1 MPYPPRSPDDGGHA
15 KAFVIAFVMAG
26 LAGHVN
32 SVMLMAFG
40 LPVSQMTGM
49 ASHLSEGMATV
60 TPSVVITALIIL
72 AGFIGGA
79 TLSGLLI
86 GRRPF
91 PESPRYGWGLGVESL
106 LLATAVVCVLLGLAT
121 AALAAAA
128 IACGLQNALVA
139 SYRGLL
145 IRTTHVTGIATDL
158 GVYLARLI
166 RRRGWSWQG
175 WLLITLLGGYVAGG
189 AMAVLAQGWLGT
201 ANNLLLP
208 TAAATAIAGFDM
220 IYQRRRR
227 RGVSG

>member
-1 MPYPPRSPDDGGHA
+1 MPYPTRSSDDTAHA
-15 KAFVIAFVMAG
+15 KAFIIAFVMAG

-49 ASHLSEGMATV
+49 ASHLSEGMALAS
-60 TPSVVITALIIL
+60 PSVMITAMMIL

-91 PESPRYGWGLGVESL
+91 PASPRYAWGLGLESL
-106 LLATAVVCVLLGLAT
+106 LLATAVVCVVLDLAT

-166 RRRGWSWQG
+166 RRRIWAWQG
-175 WLLITLLGGYVAGG
+175 WLLIILLVGYVAGG
-189 AMAVLAQGWLGT
+189 TMAVLVQGALGT
-201 ANNLLLP
+201 VNNLLLP
-208 TAAATAIAGFDM
+208 TAAAAGIAGLDAL
-220 IYQRRRR
+220 YQRRRR
-227 RGVSG
+227 TVTG

>member
-1 MPYPPRSPDDGGHA
+1 MPYPPRATDGSTPA
-15 KAFVIAFVMAG
+15 KAFLIAFVMAG
-26 LAGHVN
+26 LAGHIN

-49 ASHLSEGMATV
+49 ASHLSEGMALADPMV
-60 TPSVVITALIIL
+60 MFTAVIIL
-72 AGFIGGA
+72 SGFIGGA

-91 PESPRYGWGLGVESL
+91 PESSRYAWALGLESL
-106 LLATAVVCVLLGLAT
+106 LLATAVIGVVLGQAI

-166 RRRGWSWQG
+166 RRRAWSWQG
-175 WLLITLLGGYVAGG
+175 WLLLTLLGGYVTGG
-189 AMAVLAQGWLGT
+189 SVAVFAQGPLGT
-201 ANNLLLP
+201 TNNLLIP
-208 TAAATAIAGFDM
+208 TAATATIAVFDTL
-220 IYQRRRR
+220 YQRQRRKAINH
-227 RGVSG
+227 

>member
-1 MPYPPRSPDDGGHA
+1 MPYPPRSPDDSGHA
-15 KAFVIAFVMAG
+15 KAFIIAFVMAG

-49 ASHLSEGMATV
+49 ASHLSEGMALAE
-60 TPSVVITALIIL
+60 PSVVITALIIL
-72 AGFIGGA
+72 AGFVGGA
-79 TLSGLLI
+79 TVSGLLI

-91 PESPRYGWGLGVESL
+91 PESPRYVWGLGLESL
-106 LLATAVVCVLLGLAT
+106 LLAAAVVCVVLDRAT

-128 IACGLQNALVA
+128 VACGLQNALVA

-175 WLLITLLGGYVAGG
+175 WLLITLLAGYVAGG
-189 AMAVLAQGWLGT
+189 SMAVIAQGSLGT
-201 ANNLLLP
+201 ASNLLLP
-208 TAAATAIAGFDM
+208 TIAAATIAGFDAL
-220 IYQRRRR
+220 YQRYRRQAIND
-227 RGVSG
+227 

>member
-1 MPYPPRSPDDGGHA
+1 MPYPPRSPEDSAHA
-15 KAFVIAFVMAG
+15 KAFIIAFVMAG

-49 ASHLSEGMATV
+49 ASHLSEGIALT
-60 TPSVVITALIIL
+60 TPSAVLTALIIL

-91 PESPRYGWGLGVESL
+91 PASPRYAWGLGLESL
-106 LLATAVVCVLLGLAT
+106 LLAAAVVCVVMSLAT

-175 WLLITLLGGYVAGG
+175 WLLVTLLGGYVAGG
-189 AMAVLAQGWLGT
+189 TMAVLVQGPLGT

-208 TAAATAIAGFDM
+208 TAASAAIAGLDA

-227 RGVSG
+227 RPVNG